1 MVCSAPPRRLGK
13 WICVQLPECEV
24 GVERAGKRPRTTSR
38 SVHLFNRSV
47 LSPGS
52 PHGHG
57 PGPLGFKNRIT
68 MTGRRA
74 GAHRAPDRFGMF
86 GEFGVDRR
94 EQPLCCGRGPALGG
108 PGSRSFF

>member
-57 PGPLGFKNRIT
+57 PAATWLKMN
-68 MTGRRA
+68 
-74 GAHRAPDRFGMF
+74 HNDRS
-86 GEFGVDRR
+86 ESRCPPR
-94 EQPLCCGRGPALGG
+94 
-108 PGSRSFF
+108 SRSIWHVW